1 MLPIPLL
8 CLLSSLSSSVLI
20 TFKLLSSTKRT
31 KQHKLPLRWG
41 WLGLGVGS
49 LPAAGAPGAGHRS
62 QCAVGSSPY
71 GFKEQAMLVLAP
83 HRHLMNFNSHV
94 LLIFNWALGRARVPW
109 TNLTSASWAD
119 DIKKHVTIL
128 VDRKP
133 CAKNTS
139 FQHVWGL
146 ILWFLFFKGFTFP
159 VLSSHF
165 TKTNKKH
172 HHPPLVAKD

>member
-20 TFKLLSSTKRT
+20 TLKLLSSTKRT
-31 KQHKLPLRWG
+31 KQHKLPLWWG

-49 LPAAGAPGAGHRS
+49 LPAAGAPGTGHRS

-71 GFKEQAMLVLAP
+71 GFKELVLAP
-83 HRHLMNFNSHV
+83 HQHPMNFNSHV

-109 TNLTSASWAD
+109 ANLTSASWAD
-119 DIKKHVTIL
+119 DIKKHVTML

-139 FQHVWGL
+139 FQCVWGL
-146 ILWFLFFKGFTFP
+146 IL
-159 VLSSHF
+159 
-165 TKTNKKH
+165 
-172 HHPPLVAKD
+172 